1 MKVKL
6 SDGAFVSER
15 AHQAHAGLDLRAVQL
30 LRQS

>member
-15 AHQAHAGLDLRAVQL
+15 AHKEDAGLDLRAVQL